1 MPVIE
6 LAAAAATKSPSA
18 WDQPGTLG
26 FLVVF
31 GMGVILFFVFRSLA
45 KQLRKVN
52 EAARLEAL
60 QSDADAQGPGAQGP
74 GAQQSGAQQSG
85 AQVAGTA
92 FSGAPQAD
100 TDGSSL
106 GMPLADSNVIGPP
119 APNGR
124 AR

>member
-74 GAQQSGAQQSG
+74 GAQQSGAQ
-85 AQVAGTA
+85 VAGTA

-100 TDGSSL
+100 ADGSSL
-106 GMPLADSNVIGPP
+106 GRPLADSNVIGPP

>member
-6 LAAAAATKSPSA
+6 LAAAAAAKSPSA

-60 QSDADAQGPGAQGP
+60 QSDPD
-74 GAQQSGAQQSG
+74 AQQSGAQLAG
-85 AQVAGTA
+85 AQQPGAQLA
-92 FSGAPQAD
+92 EAQQSGAPQAD
-100 TDGSSL
+100 AEGSSL
-106 GMPLADSNVIGPP
+106 GRPLAESNVIGPP
-119 APNGR
+119 AQNGR